1 MYTRASYLSCKV
13 KYRFKRWCRKGYAAF
28 ASLGR
33 TVTIGCLAA
42 HVSERFQTKYTSLHR
57 GGLQF
62 AAGTGTS
69 SPEEDEESAEQAL
82 ATSRTA
88 ARSHS
93 YLRDLWALRIAL
105 QATATDCACTF
116 SLFFCFP
123 VQKSGRHPGL
133 PAGWSSAFFM
143 GFFCFTP
150 RFFATAIRLETIPFL
165 KQTYFSNINQ
175 SVII

>member
-1 MYTRASYLSCKV
+1 MYTRASYLSCKL

-42 HVSERFQTKYTSLHR
+42 HVSERFQIKYTSLHR

-69 SPEEDEESAEQAL
+69 FRGVDEESAEQAL
-82 ATSRTA
+82 ATGRTA
-88 ARSHS
+88 ANSLS
-93 YLRDLWALRIAL
+93 YLRHLWALLVVL

-116 SLFFCFP
+116 SLFFRFP

-143 GFFCFTP
+143 GFLCCTH
-150 RFFATAIRLETIPFL
+150 RFFCHSHTLGNSSIFETNILFEY
-165 KQTYFSNINQ
+165 KQSSY
-175 SVII
+175 